1 MPRVRGADEEGIIER
16 WKVLAEA
23 EPDQKRRA
31 EYAVKGWNVKTSSVA
46 NEWRAEGREEGR
58 KLGRE
63 QGIELGRVET
73 QRRTLKRLISK
84 RFGILP
90 TELLAAIDST
100 DDASVLD
107 DRFDDSLEAASFD
120 DMKLGMRI

>member
-1 MPRVRGADEEGIIER
+1 M
-16 WKVLAEA
+16 
-23 EPDQKRRA
+23 
-31 EYAVKGWNVKTSSVA
+31 KTSSVA
-46 NEWRAEGREEGR
+46 DEWRAEGREEGR

-73 QRRTLKRLISK
+73 QRRTLKRLVSK

-120 DMKLGMRI
+120 DMKLRMRIRSDGIVPGGRPEKRRRWRAGMADDAGFL